1 MLNVEYWKFECR
13 ILNNEYRTAGSP
25 QLRHSTYDPTNIDA
39 DPLWANTGYYPYM
52 LSYGSPC
59 INTGTLDLPEHIEL
73 PETDLAGNPRVYD
86 GQIDMGAYEFGP
98 WVGVDYQKPKAKG
111 QQPKANPNPFQ
122 HEIRIQYNSKEK
134 GKQSIFVYD
143 INGNKVATLMDI
155 TGQPGRGE
163 IIWDGKN
170 NYGRMLPFG
179 VYVVELVVNE
189 ESKGSVKVVK
199 K

>member
-1 MLNVEYWKFECR
+1 
-13 ILNNEYRTAGSP
+13 
-25 QLRHSTYDPTNIDA
+25 
-39 DPLWANTGYYPYM
+39 
-52 LSYGSPC
+52 
-59 INTGTLDLPEHIEL
+59 
-73 PETDLAGNPRVYD
+73 
-86 GQIDMGAYEFGP
+86 
-98 WVGVDYQKPKAKG
+98 
-111 QQPKANPNPFQ
+111 PKANPNPFQ